1 MMSFIGNVHP
11 GRESHVGGEL
21 LLGQYRQLPNVTFYW
36 AGHGPY
42 MQEILQELK
51 KYPNF
56 KWLGTLDYP
65 NGVRKFF
72 SEVDVYAI
80 LTGLD
85 MSPTSLKEAMLME
98 IPAIATNVGG
108 IPEIMEDSKS
118 GFLVEEGDSDGII
131 EKITYL
137 LENEQIAKQ
146 MGSYGRRLIEKNFSW
161 NYIAKGFV
169 KNVKRDLGLN

>member
-1 MMSFIGNVHP
+1 MG
-11 GRESHVGGEL
+11 
-21 LLGQYRQLPNVTFYW
+21 
-36 AGHGPY
+36 A
-42 MQEILQELK
+42 
-51 KYPNF
+51 
-56 KWLGTLDYP
+56 LDYP

-72 SEVDVYAI
+72 SEVDVYAL

-98 IPAIATNVGG
+98 MPAIATNVGG
-108 IPEIMEDSKS
+108 IPEIMEDGKS

-146 MGSYGRRLIEKNFSW
+146 MGLYGRRLIEKSFSG
-161 NYIAKGFV
+161 NYIAKGFCR
-169 KNVKRDLGLN
+169 KCKDRSGLRLILLIVHGTSEKI